1 MQFFHFSISLLKL
14 NFKLKQIHTLSPIYL
29 SNNHK
34 NREKKEREKVFSNQ
48 VFCCSNMFMK
58 GCSFKYRRRLS

>member
-34 NREKKEREKVFSNQ
+34 NREKREREGF
-48 VFCCSNMFMK
+48 
-58 GCSFKYRRRLS
+58 